1 MSSRILPILAGV
13 VMAATASSA
22 FAFDVMASSPMA
34 MRTHAT
40 HQAAVIEVVPA
51 NAVVDVTR
59 CYRGWCEATYAGQTG
74 YIHAPILV
82 SAASSADVG
91 PITTVLT
98 LPFTAVGGVLSA
110 SAPIVATTR
119 EPAVT
124 RY

>member
-1 MSSRILPILAGV
+1 MSSMILPILAGAA
-13 VMAATASSA
+13 MAATASSA

-51 NAVVDVTR
+51 NAVFDVAR
-59 CYRGWCEATYAGQTG
+59 CYHGWCEATYAGQTG
-74 YIHAPILV
+74 FVHAPILV
-82 SAASSADVG
+82 SATSSADTD
-91 PITTVLT
+91 PIATVLT
-98 LPFTAVGGVLSA
+98 LPFTAVGGVLNA

-119 EPAVT
+119 EPVVT